1 MKFFQKRGD
10 TSTIRKVWDD
20 EKAHC
25 YGIVGTMADLSAAN
39 IITLSEGGDPGLWL
53 FIANL
58 GTVYVDHLGTT
69 REEACEELENLGKVL
84 GRKLGLQRQ

>member
-1 MKFFQKRGD
+1 MKFFQKRND

-20 EKAHC
+20 EKTIC

-39 IITLSEGGDPGLWL
+39 IITLAEGGDPGMWL

-58 GTVYVDHLGTT
+58 GVIHKDHMGTT
-69 REEACEELENLGKVL
+69 RDEACEELHL
-84 GRKLGLQRQ
+84 